1 MRPVTPL
8 AILAHELEALGRER
22 PCPRL
27 DRARALASGLD
38 DYLSAMTTAESG
50 RLAAV
55 AERTARHVWG
65 DSPAA
70 VAALEPE
77 MLSGHVEGQLL
88 RFLVAVS
95 GARRV
100 LEIGT
105 FTGYSALAMAEAL
118 PAGGR
123 VVTCEADPRAA
134 EVARAAFAGCD
145 RITLVEGPALET
157 LERLASG
164 GAVFDFAFIDADK
177 SQYWAYLD
185 TAHRRGLLAPAA
197 VVVVDNTLY
206 QGEVYLDAAC
216 RSAQGAAI
224 AEFNARVAA
233 HPAFEQVVLPL
244 RDGVTLIRVL
254 PRAGVGGVSGGGGP

>member
-8 AILAHELEALGRER
+8 SILARELDLLDPLDRDRSSA
-22 PCPRL
+22 RL

-38 DYLSAMTTAESG
+38 DYLSAMTTPESD
-50 RLAAV
+50 RLAALNRRTTGHAWTDHGGPV
-55 AERTARHVWG
+55 AT
-65 DSPAA
+65 
-70 VAALEPE
+70 LEPE

-88 RFLVAVS
+88 RLLVAVT

-118 PAGGR
+118 PPGGR

-134 EVARAAFAGCD
+134 AVAREAFAGCD
-145 RITLVEGPALET
+145 RVVLAEGPALAT
-157 LERLASG
+157 LDRLADAG
-164 GAVFDFAFIDADK
+164 EAFDFAFVDADK
-177 SQYWAYLD
+177 TQYWDYLD
-185 TAHRRGLLAPAA
+185 VAHRRGLLVPGAL
-197 VVVVDNTLY
+197 VVVDNTLY
-206 QGEVYLDAAC
+206 QGETYLDPAH
-216 RSAQGAAI
+216 RSPQGAAI

-233 HPAFEQVVLPL
+233 HPAFEQVLLPL

-254 PRAGVGGVSGGGGP
+254 P

>member
-8 AILAHELEALGRER
+8 AVLVGELAALGREQ
-22 PCPRL
+22 PSPRL
-27 DRARALASGLD
+27 TRALALASGLE
-38 DYLSAMTTAESG
+38 DYLSAMTTAESE

-55 AERTARHVWG
+55 AERTARHVWAH
-65 DSPAA
+65 SPDA
-70 VAALEPE
+70 VATLEPE

-88 RFLVAVS
+88 KFLVAVS

-118 PAGGR
+118 PAGGH
-123 VVTCEADPRAA
+123 VITCEADPRAA
-134 EVARAAFAGCD
+134 EFARAAFDGCD
-145 RITLVEGPALET
+145 RITLAPGPALET
-157 LERLASG
+157 LDRLARQ
-164 GAVFDFAFIDADK
+164 GAMFDFAFIDADK
-177 SQYWAYLD
+177 TQYWAYLD
-185 TAHRRGLLAPAA
+185 TAYRRGLLAPGA

-206 QGEVYLDAAC
+206 QGEVYLDARH

-233 HPAFEQVVLPL
+233 HPSFEQVLLPL
-244 RDGVTLIRVL
+244 RDGVTLIRV
-254 PRAGVGGVSGGGGP
+254 P

>member
-8 AILAHELEALGRER
+8 AVLARELELLDRER
-22 PCPRL
+22 PSPRL

-38 DYLSAMTTAESG
+38 DYLSATTTPESE
-50 RLAAV
+50 RLAALNR
-55 AERTARHVWG
+55 RTATHVWTG
-65 DSPAA
+65 SGGA
-70 VAALEPE
+70 VATLEPE

-88 RFLVAVS
+88 RFLVAVT

-118 PAGGR
+118 PADGR

-134 EVARAAFAGCD
+134 EIARDAFAGCD
-145 RITLVEGPALET
+145 RITLAEGPALAT
-157 LERLASG
+157 LARLA
-164 GAVFDFAFIDADK
+164 GAGEVFDFAFVDADK
-177 SQYWAYLD
+177 TQYWDYLD
-185 TAHRRGLLAPAA
+185 VARRLGLLAPGA

-206 QGEVYLDAAC
+206 QGEVYLDAAH
-216 RSAQGAAI
+216 RSPQGAAI

-233 HPAFEQVVLPL
+233 HPAFEQVLLPL

-254 PRAGVGGVSGGGGP
+254 P